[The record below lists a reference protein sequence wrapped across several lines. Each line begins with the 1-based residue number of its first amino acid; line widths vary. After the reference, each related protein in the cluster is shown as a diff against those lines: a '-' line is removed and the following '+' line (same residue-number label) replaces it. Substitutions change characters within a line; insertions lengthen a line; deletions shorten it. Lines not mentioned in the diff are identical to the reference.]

1 MNSLNAN
8 IIANIS
14 VKIAHLTY
22 FSSSSRL
29 SSASRRSSSSRCSR
43 SSLSAFSLH
52 ASSFIILNMRKTEQP
67 RDDADVSTTL
77 FINNSSSISS
87 VNNINNRSYSILETC
102 IQLHL
107 RRQFLHNGTSDLCA
121 CMQYSNI

>member
-1 MNSLNAN
+1 
-8 IIANIS
+8 
-14 VKIAHLTY
+14 
-22 FSSSSRL
+22 
-29 SSASRRSSSSRCSR
+29 
-43 SSLSAFSLH
+43 
-52 ASSFIILNMRKTEQP
+52 MRKIEQP

-87 VNNINNRSYSILETC
+87 VNNRSYSILETC

-121 CMQYSNI
+121 CMQYSNISM

>member
-14 VKIAHLTY
+14 VKTSHVTY

-52 ASSFIILNMRKTEQP
+52 ASSFIIFYMRKIEQP

-87 VNNINNRSYSILETC
+87 VNNRSYSILETC

-121 CMQYSNI
+121 CMQYSNISM